1 MIHKHIINKI
11 NINKI
16 ISFFCGQVWQDGF
29 GRTLLSNNEKKK
41 SRRRRK
47 YVLSALGGRCKDLK
61 QHIWMKY
68 RRNTIEKAFEARRG
82 LIPEDQWREFVE
94 IQFTDKAKKVRERNI
109 NSRNNHK
116 IPHTLERKSLARKP
130 NEMEEETSKEP
141 NRAELFI
148 VSRTKSDESL
158 LCNEARFTLDKLSQV
173 MTQNIQDEAS
183 ETSTESRP
191 YDAFEQVFGYEPS
204 GRVRCMGRGVTPSKY
219 LLNHESM
226 TSNTEILEMK
236 TRLKG
241 LEEKLDIVTDALLV
255 LVKSKSQF
263 QVTASATTGNK
274 KVKTD
279 LHQSSSIN
287 SDQVTKVYVHVTVL
301 AYEIVAMAIEFMVL
315 LFS

>member
-1 MIHKHIINKI
+1 MLNRRVMVDF
-11 NINKI
+11 NRR
-16 ISFFCGQVWQDGF
+16 GQPIKDSGGLLGSWLGS
-29 GRTLLSNNEKKK
+29 LSNDLNIIPINYTDW
-41 SRRRRK
+41 RK
-47 YVLSALGGRCKDLK
+47 VPKNRNGLESYSGGRCKDLK

-82 LIPEDQWREFVE
+82 LIPEDQWKEFVE
-94 IQFTDKAKKVRERNI
+94 IQFTDKAK
-109 NSRNNHK
+109 
-116 IPHTLERKSLARKP
+116 
-130 NEMEEETSKEP
+130 
-141 NRAELFI
+141 
-148 VSRTKSDESL
+148 
-158 LCNEARFTLDKLSQV
+158 DKLSQV

-183 ETSTESRP
+183 KTSTESRP

-287 SDQVTKVYVHVTVL
+287 SDQLK
-301 AYEIVAMAIEFMVL
+301 IEFEL
-315 LFS
+315 EFQENGILRTGI

>member
-1 MIHKHIINKI
+1 
-11 NINKI
+11 
-16 ISFFCGQVWQDGF
+16 
-29 GRTLLSNNEKKK
+29 
-41 SRRRRK
+41 
-47 YVLSALGGRCKDLK
+47 
-61 QHIWMKY
+61 
-68 RRNTIEKAFEARRG
+68 
-82 LIPEDQWREFVE
+82 
-94 IQFTDKAKKVRERNI
+94 
-109 NSRNNHK
+109 
-116 IPHTLERKSLARKP
+116 
-130 NEMEEETSKEP
+130 MEEETGKEP

-183 ETSTESRP
+183 KTSTESRP

-287 SDQVTKVYVHVTVL
+287 SDQENGILRTG
-301 AYEIVAMAIEFMVL
+301 I
-315 LFS
+315 